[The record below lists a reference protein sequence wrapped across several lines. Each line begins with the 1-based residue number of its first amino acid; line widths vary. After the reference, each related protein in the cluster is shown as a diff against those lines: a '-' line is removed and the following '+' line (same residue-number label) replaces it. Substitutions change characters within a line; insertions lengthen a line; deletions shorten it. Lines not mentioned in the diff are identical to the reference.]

1 MSLREMS
8 HPPSGQ
14 GAAGRDAGCD
24 GMIPGMDQIGQELR
38 VLDNPAEWRY
48 EATLGDRLAGI
59 VTYRLRPGQIVFLHT
74 EVLPA
79 FEGRGIG
86 SRLAAGVLDDARA
99 RGLSVVPRC
108 PFIAA
113 YVRRHPDYSTLVAA
127 REGNGS

>member
-1 MSLREMS
+1 
-8 HPPSGQ
+8 
-14 GAAGRDAGCD
+14 
-24 GMIPGMDQIGQELR
+24 MDPVEQEPR
-38 VLDNPAEWRY
+38 VVDNPAERRY
-48 EATLGDRLAGI
+48 EAAIGDRLAGI

-113 YVRRHPDYSTLVAA
+113 YIRRHPDYASLVVA
-127 REGNGS
+127 RGDGGS

>member
-1 MSLREMS
+1 
-8 HPPSGQ
+8 
-14 GAAGRDAGCD
+14 
-24 GMIPGMDQIGQELR
+24 MIPAMDPVEQEPR
-38 VLDNPAEWRY
+38 VVDNPAERRY

-113 YVRRHPDYSTLVAA
+113 YVRRHPDYASLVAT
-127 REGNGS
+127 REGSGS

>member
-1 MSLREMS
+1 
-8 HPPSGQ
+8 
-14 GAAGRDAGCD
+14 
-24 GMIPGMDQIGQELR
+24 MDQIEQGLR
-38 VLDNPAEWRY
+38 VVDNPAERRY
-48 EATLGDRLAGI
+48 EALVGDQAAGI

-99 RGLSVVPRC
+99 RALSVVARC

-113 YVRRHPDYSTLVAA
+113 YIRRHPDDASLVAP
-127 REGNGS
+127 REGSGS

>member
-1 MSLREMS
+1 
-8 HPPSGQ
+8 
-14 GAAGRDAGCD
+14 
-24 GMIPGMDQIGQELR
+24 MDQDDRELR
-38 VLDNPAEWRY
+38 VVDNPAEARY
-48 EATLGDRLAGI
+48 ETLVGDQVAGI

-108 PFIAA
+108 PFIAG
-113 YVRRHPDYSTLVAA
+113 YIRRHAAYAELVADVVA
-127 REGNGS
+127 TPQGSGRS

>member
-1 MSLREMS
+1 
-8 HPPSGQ
+8 
-14 GAAGRDAGCD
+14 
-24 GMIPGMDQIGQELR
+24 MDQIEQELR
-38 VLDNPAEWRY
+38 VVDNPAERRY
-48 EATLGDRLAGI
+48 EALVGDQPAGI

-86 SRLAAGVLDDARA
+86 SRLAAGVLDDARS

-113 YVRRHPDYSTLVAA
+113 YIRRHPAYADLVAGLA
-127 REGNGS
+127 AAPQGGGGS